1 MAQRWF
7 THANPT
13 LFNAGAPQPR
23 LYNSIEDIYDTLK
36 DCAIFSKSAG
46 GFGIASA
53 VHNIL
58 PTGSSIRGEDGAS
71 NGFVPSLRVFNH
83 TDRYFIKEEGRGKN
97 VELKTCSVL
106 ALRIPDLFMERVRG
120 DGRWSL
126 FCPMR
131 LLAWLIVGDNNLKKL
146 YTQHESE
153 CVHIYWNGTAMVRF
167 ENGSDDDDSLEWL
180 CGQVETKCA
189 AFLTGYRTP

>member
-1 MAQRWF
+1 MVL
-7 THANPT
+7 PMV
-13 LFNAGAPQPR
+13 LFPR
-23 LYNSIEDIYDTLK
+23 FECSTTPI
-36 DCAIFSKSAG
+36 
-46 GFGIASA
+46 
-53 VHNIL
+53 VIL
-58 PTGSSIRGEDGAS
+58 SR
-71 NGFVPSLRVFNH
+71 R
-83 TDRYFIKEEGRGKN
+83 KEEERKN

-153 CVHIYWNGTAMVRF
+153 TETGTPYILFHDTAVT
-167 ENGSDDDDSLEWL
+167 DLQL
-180 CGQVETKCA
+180 QVGKNRVTCW
-189 AFLTGYRTP
+189 FRP